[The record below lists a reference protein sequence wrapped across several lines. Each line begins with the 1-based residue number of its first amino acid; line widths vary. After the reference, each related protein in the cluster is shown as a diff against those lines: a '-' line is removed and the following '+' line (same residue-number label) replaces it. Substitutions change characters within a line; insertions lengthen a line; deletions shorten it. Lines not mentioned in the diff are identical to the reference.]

1 MTPVPAVQAQLAP
14 VGYLV
19 LARRPS
25 RNRNR
30 SRLKGFPLFNEASGT
45 SARNLNFSTPV
56 ETRVAPKRVFQS
68 QGWNTIEYRSRA
80 SLCQY
85 NYISLKYKYL
95 HSY

>member
-14 VGYLV
+14 VSYLV

-25 RNRNR
+25 RNRNH

-56 ETRVAPKRVFQS
+56 EARVAPKKGYSKPGV
-68 QGWNTIEYRSRA
+68 
-80 SLCQY
+80 
-85 NYISLKYKYL
+85 
-95 HSY
+95 